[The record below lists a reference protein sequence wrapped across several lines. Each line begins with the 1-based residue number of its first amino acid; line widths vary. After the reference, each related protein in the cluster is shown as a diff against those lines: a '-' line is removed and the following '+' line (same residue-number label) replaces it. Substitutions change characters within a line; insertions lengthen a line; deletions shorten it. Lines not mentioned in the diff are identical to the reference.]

1 MPIRRVVSNI
11 KGKKYSFFTVFM
23 GCFCLLHLAWVT
35 YLLCN
40 IQYWWN
46 QDEDINAYMVVL
58 LLMLA
63 PIVVAVLLAIPP
75 YIIYEKSK
83 HKVWIY
89 LCPCILTILLIWN
102 TATRFGWTQYQ
113 EFIPAALTVGLYTL
127 FIFAASHFSAPP
139 ERE

>member
-1 MPIRRVVSNI
+1 
-11 KGKKYSFFTVFM
+11 M

-63 PIVVAVLLAIPP
+63 PIVAAVLLAIPP

-89 LCPCILTILLIWN
+89 LCPCILTILLVWN

>member
-1 MPIRRVVSNI
+1 ME
-11 KGKKYSFFTVFM
+11 
-23 GCFCLLHLAWVT
+23 
-35 YLLCN
+35 
-40 IQYWWN
+40 N
-46 QDEDINAYMVVL
+46 QKVMAT
-58 LLMLA
+58 
-63 PIVVAVLLAIPP
+63 IVVEDFGTIEVELYPDI

-89 LCPCILTILLIWN
+89 LCPCILTILLVWN

>member
-75 YIIYEKSK
+75 YI
-83 HKVWIY
+83 
-89 LCPCILTILLIWN
+89 CILTILLVWN

-139 ERE
+139 EG